1 MLFNRS
7 LCIIV
12 MADPVSISASCGVL
26 LHLIFTKMGLNTLLV
41 DDFVVSQGS
50 SPSSDPFNR
59 KNDVE
64 DNHVFDDLIVH
75 I

>member
-1 MLFNRS
+1 MFNKHS
-7 LCIIV
+7 CIIV

-26 LHLIFTKMGLNTLLV
+26 LHIILTKIGLNMWFI
-41 DDFVVSQGS
+41 DDCFSPQGS
-50 SPSSDPFNR
+50 SPSPDPSIR

>member
-1 MLFNRS
+1 
-7 LCIIV
+7 

-26 LHLIFTKMGLNTLLV
+26 LHNIFTKIGLNV
-41 DDFVVSQGS
+41 VVIDDLGAPQGS
-50 SPSSDPFNR
+50 SPSSDPLIR

-64 DNHVFDDLIVH
+64 DNHILDDLIVH